1 MSLPDPR
8 AETETKILAAEV
20 LNAIYALP
28 EAQRVTV
35 LLVYVEQFKYAEAAA
50 ALDVPIGTIMSRLAA
65 ARKRLAA
72 LSAEAKT
79 ERKTG

>member
-1 MSLPDPR
+1 M
-8 AETETKILAAEV
+8 

-28 EAQRVTV
+28 EAQRIAV
-35 LLVYVEQFKYAEAAA
+35 LLVYVEQFKYAEAAT
-50 ALDVPIGTIMSRLAA
+50 ALDVPVGTIMSRLAA

-72 LSAEAKT
+72 LGDGMET